1 METEMTPIMS
11 ASLALAGVPTGTVSF
26 RVNAPPREEEWAIW
40 MRAALSGDAVAYRR
54 FLGSVMPFLRALV
67 HRHVARAGLA
77 VGGTEDVVQ
86 EALLA
91 IHLKRDTRDQSRPIS
106 PWISVIARNK
116 LIDALRRRKYRADI
130 PIENV
135 IETLRAEE
143 REEGFDG
150 RDLDRLL
157 GKLSSRQRDIV
168 RSISIEGASARQT
181 AERLNMSEGAVR
193 VALHR
198 ALKMLA
204 ALYLSDTP

>member
-1 METEMTPIMS
+1 MTPIMS
-11 ASLALAGVPTGTVSF
+11 TSLALAGVPTGTVRV

-77 VGGTEDVVQ
+77 VGGAEDVVQ

-91 IHLKRDTRDQSRPIS
+91 IHLKRDTWDQSRPIG
-106 PWISVIARNK
+106 PWVSVIARNK